1 MVNFDIGL
9 RETTKNLLSMIG
21 TMAKGGNNKATEYLE
36 QDLEN
41 RPARDVVAS
50 ESAMADA
57 IEAMDETNQRLAKCR
72 MTREEFMRRLAEYQA
87 AKQATKSK

>member
-1 MVNFDIGL
+1 MVNFNIGFK
-9 RETTKNLLSMIG
+9 ETCKNVLSTIS
-21 TMAKGGNNKATEYLE
+21 TCAKGANNKATEYLE

-41 RPARDVVAS
+41 RPARDLVAS

-57 IEAMDETNQRLAKCR
+57 IEAIDETNQRLAKCQ